1 MSVATGL
8 LMRLGARNLLRHR
21 RRNGL
26 LLAAIAVGIA
36 STVLANALI
45 RGYQYDMRDDALD
58 NLNGHLKVLA
68 PGYLDDPSAARA
80 FALPANSSTLLP
92 KGAVIATASRV
103 RVPAVVQS
111 ERETRGVELVGVDPV
126 DEQRLSFLGSINI
139 EGIELEG
146 ADDGRLL
153 IGRALAERLDTR
165 LGRRVVVMAL
175 GADGRN
181 RELGFRIVGVFD
193 APGRQQELAYA
204 ITGREALARYLG
216 VAGITEL
223 SFRLADD
230 AALDPARRSLGIA
243 LPTLEVHDWK
253 GLDPLAAGM
262 FELADASL
270 LIWLSIVL
278 IALGFGL
285 VNALATAVLERA
297 REFGLLRALGMRPR
311 HVVVQ
316 VLIESLLVTL
326 AGVVLGTAGG
336 WLSVV
341 LLADGIDLGA
351 WARGAEFF
359 GMRQILVPRLLMTDL
374 WLVLVAAFIFAF
386 VGSVYP
392 AWRAVA
398 MAPLVALQGIRT

>member
-1 MSVATGL
+1 
-8 LMRLGARNLLRHR
+8 
-21 RRNGL
+21 
-26 LLAAIAVGIA
+26 
-36 STVLANALI
+36 
-45 RGYQYDMRDDALD
+45 
-58 NLNGHLKVLA
+58 
-68 PGYLDDPSAARA
+68 
-80 FALPANSSTLLP
+80 
-92 KGAVIATASRV
+92 
-103 RVPAVVQS
+103 
-111 ERETRGVELVGVDPV
+111 
-126 DEQRLSFLGSINI
+126 
-139 EGIELEG
+139 
-146 ADDGRLL
+146 
-153 IGRALAERLDTR
+153 
-165 LGRRVVVMAL
+165 
-175 GADGRN
+175 
-181 RELGFRIVGVFD
+181 
-193 APGRQQELAYA
+193 
-204 ITGREALARYLG
+204 
-216 VAGITEL
+216 L
-223 SFRLADD
+223 SFRLVDD

-243 LPTLEVHDWK
+243 LPPLEVNDWK

-341 LLADGIDLGA
+341 LLADGSDLGA